1 MRIGNR
7 SITALRASFQVK
19 SAFEHLCTTF
29 IPLMLSIQDFTV
41 SEPDSDGDMR
51 AEASFAYRNES
62 QDEEELVI
70 SGFHLLTGEGL
81 LITSSSDEHE
91 EAVAPGATVELH
103 ASSSYF
109 KKVLTGSHK
118 LLLDVVSC
126 RCLYKELGSFEI
138 SLGSIGGS
146 SDTVELGEG
155 FLVQGV
161 SISTGSPDDEGDVML
176 EIKAL
181 VRNTSDSYTP
191 RIRLEGRVKGQN
203 GRELEECSTY
213 GDVMMPSETRLLNA
227 STYVKKNR
235 LNGSTIDLRICLFV
249 AATRVRA
256 LS

>member
-1 MRIGNR
+1 M
-7 SITALRASFQVK
+7 
-19 SAFEHLCTTF
+19 
-29 IPLMLSIQDFTV
+29 
-41 SEPDSDGDMR
+41 
-51 AEASFAYRNES
+51 
-62 QDEEELVI
+62 
-70 SGFHLLTGEGL
+70 
-81 LITSSSDEHE
+81 
-91 EAVAPGATVELH
+91 
-103 ASSSYF
+103 
-109 KKVLTGSHK
+109 
-118 LLLDVVSC
+118 VSC

-235 LNGSTIDLRICLFV
+235 LNGSTVELRICLFV

>member
-1 MRIGNR
+1 MI
-7 SITALRASFQVK
+7 
-19 SAFEHLCTTF
+19 
-29 IPLMLSIQDFTV
+29 SIQDFNV
-41 SEPDSDGDMR
+41 SEPDGDGDVR
-51 AEASFAYRNES
+51 AEASFTYLNVS
-62 QDEEELVI
+62 QHEEDLVI
-70 SGFHLLTGEGL
+70 SGFHLLTGEGW
-81 LITSSSDEHE
+81 LITSTSDEHE
-91 EAVAPGATVELH
+91 EPVAPEATIELH

-109 KKVLTGSHK
+109 KNVSTSSCK

-138 SLGSIGGS
+138 LLGSIGGS

-155 FLVQGV
+155 FWVQGI
-161 SISTGSPDDEGDVML
+161 SISTGDPDDDGDVML

-181 VRNTSDSYTP
+181 VRNTSDFYTP

-213 GDVMMPSETRLLNA
+213 GDVMMPRETRLLNA

-235 LNGSTIDLRICLFV
+235 LNGSTVDLRICLFV
-249 AATRVRA
+249 ATTRLRA